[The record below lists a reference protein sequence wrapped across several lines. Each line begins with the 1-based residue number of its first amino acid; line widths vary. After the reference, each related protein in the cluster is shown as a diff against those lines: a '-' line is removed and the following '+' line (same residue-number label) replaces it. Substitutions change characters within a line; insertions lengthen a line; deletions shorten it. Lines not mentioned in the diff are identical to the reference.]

1 MILSQKRIFFFLST
15 LALATVCIGSSDGAR
30 GQQAATVPPPAAS
43 APNAE
48 FAEAADEVLQQMS
61 EITGLKLETP
71 LKKTLRS
78 RDEIRAYVIK
88 QMDEDKNPSERYAG
102 QRSAEAFGLI
112 PKGFDLDTF
121 MVELLTEQIAGLYD
135 PKAHEFYIADWI
147 PVADQ
152 RMVMA
157 HELTHAL
164 EDQHFQIEDWVK
176 AARPNDDAELAR
188 EAVLEGSAMAAM
200 IDFLLQGTGRSL
212 GDLPDFDPSIL
223 IGDLADSPALQKAP
237 PFIKDALIF
246 PYFSGLKF
254 SAAILKPSGWSG
266 LPGVFSKPPLSTQQ
280 ILHPALYRSGKL
292 PAPAP
297 LPSMD
302 KMLGSSWSK
311 LEENTLG
318 EFGWQEVVKQFLG
331 DERAKPLSAAWD
343 GDRYIV
349 YEQRRTKRLLLVTR
363 VRLKSEEVTLHF
375 FGQYSEALEKK
386 YAERS
391 NLFRRANFFSF
402 DTPDGGVF
410 LDCWGFECVTVEGT
424 TRNMFDALTKALAW
438 PSAPQAPPRLGEKT
452 EKTVRTF
459 RPMESGMV
467 QLDSPQALNPYNSLR
482 AANYLE

>member
-1 MILSQKRIFFFLST
+1 
-15 LALATVCIGSSDGAR
+15 
-30 GQQAATVPPPAAS
+30 
-43 APNAE
+43 
-48 FAEAADEVLQQMS
+48 
-61 EITGLKLETP
+61 
-71 LKKTLRS
+71 
-78 RDEIRAYVIK
+78 
-88 QMDEDKNPSERYAG
+88 
-102 QRSAEAFGLI
+102 
-112 PKGFDLDTF
+112 
-121 MVELLTEQIAGLYD
+121 
-135 PKAHEFYIADWI
+135 
-147 PVADQ
+147 
-152 RMVMA
+152 
-157 HELTHAL
+157 
-164 EDQHFQIEDWVK
+164 
-176 AARPNDDAELAR
+176 
-188 EAVLEGSAMAAM
+188 
-200 IDFLLQGTGRSL
+200 
-212 GDLPDFDPSIL
+212 
-223 IGDLADSPALQKAP
+223 
-237 PFIKDALIF
+237 
-246 PYFSGLKF
+246 
-254 SAAILKPSGWSG
+254 
-266 LPGVFSKPPLSTQQ
+266 
-280 ILHPALYRSGKL
+280 
-292 PAPAP
+292 
-297 LPSMD
+297 
-302 KMLGSSWSK
+302 MLGSDWTK

-318 EFGWQEVVKQFLG
+318 EFGWQEVLKQFLG

-349 YEQRRTKRLLLVTR
+349 YEQRRTKRLLLVAR